1 MVNMTN
7 NVYILAL
14 AVAIIFLL
22 CKLIELKY
30 LDKEGTLTF
39 KSILRDT
46 VIVYFS
52 VVGGHFIIHQI
63 MPHDFNVAKTT
74 QVFTDPPNF

>member
-1 MVNMTN
+1 MLN

-30 LDKEGTLTF
+30 VDKEGTLTF
-39 KSILRDT
+39 KTIIRDT

-63 MPHDFNVAKTT
+63 VPPDFTVAKAT

>member
-1 MVNMTN
+1 MKMTN

-22 CKLIELKY
+22 CKLIEMKY

-39 KSILRDT
+39 KTVLRDT
-46 VIVYFS
+46 VMVYFS

-63 MPHDFNVAKTT
+63 MPHDFNVAKPT

>member
-1 MVNMTN
+1 MTN
-7 NVYILAL
+7 NVYILGL

-30 LDKEGTLTF
+30 LDKEGTLSLKTV
-39 KSILRDT
+39 LRDT

-52 VVGGHFIIHQI
+52 VVGGHFIINQI
-63 MPHDFNVAKTT
+63 VPSDFSVTKAT
-74 QVFTDPPNF
+74 QVFTEPPNF

>member
-1 MVNMTN
+1 MSN

-30 LDKEGTLTF
+30 IDKEGNITF
-39 KSILRDT
+39 KTIIRDT

-63 MPHDFNVAKTT
+63 MPADFSAAKAT